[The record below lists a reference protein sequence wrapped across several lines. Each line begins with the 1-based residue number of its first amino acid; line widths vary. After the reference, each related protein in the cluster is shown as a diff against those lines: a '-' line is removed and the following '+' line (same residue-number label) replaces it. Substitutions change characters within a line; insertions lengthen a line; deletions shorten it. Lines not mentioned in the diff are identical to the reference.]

1 MAKIKVRSHPGA
13 LAQLLKRKGMTQ
25 MDAKDAT
32 GLDRKTLAKIDRGEE
47 VKLETIQQ
55 LAKKLHVS
63 VAHFTPPSTASTA
76 DQIDT
81 QELPDCMGSLL
92 LHKVDGD
99 RLPGMLQHSINI
111 QWNLNVQTVDKKARE
126 LLMELEEAI
135 GQLRDQLRTE
145 LHEIDEDQPHSL
157 TYQLRRLNKAED
169 VSMLLERLAEHRL
182 CVLGADYLWWSKSSD
197 TTDHIIS
204 DTTDHHGS
212 DIIRYDSS
220 RMTLLSV
227 ESHGVHSR
235 RVPVDRGYE
244 PPKFAPEGSP
254 PIYVNG
260 TLLANQSGQ
269 LPKDMEP
276 FVLFF

>member
-157 TYQLRRLNKAED
+157 TY
-169 VSMLLERLAEHRL
+169 
-182 CVLGADYLWWSKSSD
+182 
-197 TTDHIIS
+197 
-204 DTTDHHGS
+204 
-212 DIIRYDSS
+212 
-220 RMTLLSV
+220 
-227 ESHGVHSR
+227 
-235 RVPVDRGYE
+235 
-244 PPKFAPEGSP
+244 
-254 PIYVNG
+254 
-260 TLLANQSGQ
+260 
-269 LPKDMEP
+269 
-276 FVLFF
+276 